1 MQNFVVKA
9 IVRTV
14 GTELKS
20 KVYDNGATGQ
30 YITCTVEFNDPSSPF
45 HGKKWFAN
53 RTLVNKLGSIK
64 PSVEVGEEVTA
75 HIRKDMYNGEVS
87 LLADIAKLG
96 IEVDSIEDILSGLS
110 AVSDEAVKAQALA

>member
-30 YITCTVEFNDPSSPF
+30 YITCTVEFNDPRSPF

-53 RTLVNKLGSIK
+53 RTLVNKIGSSK
-64 PSVEVGEEVTA
+64 SSVKVGEEVTTY
-75 HIRKDMYNGEVS
+75 IRKGMYNGEVS

-96 IEVDSIEDILSGLS
+96 TEVDSIEDILSGLS